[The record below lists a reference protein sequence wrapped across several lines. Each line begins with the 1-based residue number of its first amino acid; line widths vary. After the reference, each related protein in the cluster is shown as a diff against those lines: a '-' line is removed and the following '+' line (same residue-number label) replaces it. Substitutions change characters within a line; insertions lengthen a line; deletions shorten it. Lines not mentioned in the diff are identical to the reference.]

1 MGVTWIPFFVSRM
14 YIGGLTMLYMDLE
27 QKWKLSISG
36 SLTTALKAISED
48 AAFSTVFDYWY
59 KDKFEEVD
67 GQLQYVKII
76 TDERLDIDEELLEDI
91 KKVFEERYFKKID
104 KLKSNT
110 VERVKKQKV
119 EPATDKQLKYAKKLY
134 KKVYGE
140 AKGFDDKEYSK
151 HEMVLIIGDLVER
164 LDNMVEED
172 RGEFAVL
179 ELSDF
184 RK

>member
-1 MGVTWIPFFVSRM
+1 
-14 YIGGLTMLYMDLE
+14 MLYKALE

-36 SLTTALKAISED
+36 SMTTTLKGISEHEVFD
-48 AAFSTVFDYWY
+48 SVFDYWY
-59 KDKFEEVD
+59 KDKFEIIE
-67 GQLQYVKII
+67 GKLQYVKII
-76 TDERLDIDEELLEDI
+76 TDERFDVDDELLLDI
-91 KKVFEERYFKKID
+91 KTVFEERYHKKID
-104 KLKSNT
+104 KVKRTT

-134 KKVYGE
+134 IKVNGE

-151 HEMVLIIGDLVER
+151 HEMVLIIGDLVKR
-164 LDNMVEED
+164 LDNMVKED
-172 RGEFAVL
+172 RGECEVL

>member
-1 MGVTWIPFFVSRM
+1 
-14 YIGGLTMLYMDLE
+14 MLYKDLE
-27 QKWKLSISG
+27 QHWKLSISG
-36 SLTTALKAISED
+36 SMTTKLKGISED
-48 AAFSTVFDYWY
+48 EDFDSVFDCWY
-59 KDKFEEVD
+59 KDKFEEVE
-67 GQLQYVKII
+67 GNLQFVKRI
-76 TDERLDIDEELLEDI
+76 TDERFDVDEELLQDI
-91 KKVFEERYFKKID
+91 KKVFGERYLKKID
-104 KLKSNT
+104 KLNCNT

-119 EPATDKQLKYAKKLY
+119 EPATDKQMKYARKLY

-164 LDNMVEED
+164 VDKMQQEKSAECHV
-172 RGEFAVL
+172 V